1 MGNISYICMMRIEVS
16 ALINMTVRVAL
27 HRNHLII
34 ANNIKL

>member
-27 HRNHLII
+27 HGNHLTV
-34 ANNIKL
+34 ANNIKI